1 MNKSISISFFFL
13 FFCSLVIA
21 QNSINSYKYILVPKQ
36 FEFQKSVDQHQLNSL
51 TKFLF
56 EKAGYTVLFADDQYP
71 EDLAMNSCL
80 ALKVKLNNN
89 PSFLKTKMNID
100 LYDCKNHLIF
110 ATKGGISKEKVYK
123 KAYYEAIRSTFVE
136 LQELN
141 YAYKSKSENTV
152 VEKTVVE
159 EPKEVAIKKVEKA
172 ITVEEVEIQPVVK
185 ENIAEVKQEVS
196 VIKKPN
202 QIVKPVKISTKTIEG
217 TFNFEKWG
225 ISTISKNGDE
235 FKVVSGDENFELA
248 TIYKT
253 SKPAIYIIK
262 WVTTKQPQLVEINSE
277 GNLKVDTNLGSKI
290 YDRVHN

>member
-13 FFCSLVIA
+13 FFCSILIA

-56 EKAGYTVLFADDQYP
+56 EKAGYTVLFTDDQYP

-110 ATKGGISKEKVYK
+110 TTKEGVSKEKVYK

-136 LQELN
+136 LEELN
-141 YAYKSKSENTV
+141 YAYKAKSENTV
-152 VEKTVVE
+152 VEKVVVE
-159 EPKEVAIKKVEKA
+159 EPKEVPIKKVEKA
-172 ITVEEVEIQPVVK
+172 ITVKEVEIQPVVK
-185 ENIAEVKQEVS
+185 ENVAEVKQEVS
-196 VIKKPN
+196 VIKNPN
-202 QIVKPVKISTKTIEG
+202 QIVKPVKISPKTIEG

-225 ISTISKNGDE
+225 ISTISKNGNE

-253 SKPAIYIIK
+253 SKPTIYIIK
-262 WVTTKQPQLVEINSE
+262 WVTTKQPQLVEINNE
-277 GNLKVDTNLGSKI
+277 GNLKVDTNSGSKI

>member
-13 FFCSLVIA
+13 FFCSILIA

-56 EKAGYTVLFADDQYP
+56 EKAGYTVLFTDDQYP

-89 PSFLKTKMNID
+89 PSFLKTKMNIN

-110 ATKGGISKEKVYK
+110 ATKEGISKEKVYK

-136 LQELN
+136 LEELN
-141 YAYKSKSENTV
+141 YAYKAKSENTV
-152 VEKTVVE
+152 VEKVVVE
-159 EPKEVAIKKVEKA
+159 EPKEVPIKKVEKA
-172 ITVEEVEIQPVVK
+172 VPIKEVEIQPVVK
-185 ENIAEVKQEVS
+185 ENVAEVKQEVS
-196 VIKKPN
+196 VIKKPT
-202 QIVKPVKISTKTIEG
+202 QIVKPVKIKSKTIEG

-225 ISTISKNGDE
+225 ISTISKNGNE

-253 SKPAIYIIK
+253 SKPATYIIK
-262 WVTTKQPQLVEINSE
+262 WVTTKQPQLVEINND
-277 GNLKVDTNLGSKI
+277 GNLIIDTNSGSKI
-290 YDRVHN
+290 YSRVHN

>member
-13 FFCSLVIA
+13 FFCSILIA

-56 EKAGYTVLFADDQYP
+56 EKAGYTVLFTDDQYP

-110 ATKGGISKEKVYK
+110 ATKEGISKEKVYK

-136 LQELN
+136 LEELN
-141 YAYKSKSENTV
+141 YAYKAKSENTV
-152 VEKTVVE
+152 VEKVVVE
-159 EPKEVAIKKVEKA
+159 EPKEVPIKKVEKA
-172 ITVEEVEIQPVVK
+172 ITVKEVEIQPVVK
-185 ENIAEVKQEVS
+185 ENVAEVKQEVS
-196 VIKKPN
+196 VIKKPT
-202 QIVKPVKISTKTIEG
+202 QIVKPVKIKSKTIEG

-225 ISTISKNGDE
+225 ISTISKNGNE

-262 WVTTKQPQLVEINSE
+262 WVTTKQPQLVEINNE
-277 GNLKVDTNLGSKI
+277 GNLKFDTNSGSKI

>member
-13 FFCSLVIA
+13 FFCSIVIA

-56 EKAGYTVLFADDQYP
+56 EKAGYTVLFTDDQYP
-71 EDLAMNSCL
+71 ADLAMNSCL

-110 ATKGGISKEKVYK
+110 ATKEGISKEKVYK

-136 LQELN
+136 LEELN
-141 YAYKSKSENTV
+141 YAYKAKSENPVIEKVTV
-152 VEKTVVE
+152 K
-159 EPKEVAIKKVEKA
+159 EPKEVKIQKVEKA
-172 ITVEEVEIQPVVK
+172 ITVKEVKIQPVVK
-185 ENIAEVKQEVS
+185 ESVAEVKQEVA
-196 VIKKPN
+196 VIKKTN
-202 QIVKPVKISTKTIEG
+202 QVVKPIKVNIKTIEG

-225 ISTISKNGDE
+225 LSKISKKDNE

-253 SKPAIYIIK
+253 SKPTIYIIK
-262 WVTTKQPQLVEINSE
+262 WVTTKQPQLVEINRE
-277 GNLKVDTNLGSKI
+277 GNLIIDTITGSKTYNRI
-290 YDRVHN
+290 NN